1 MLHFGRLADEWLA
14 LLASLLVSTAV
25 TIAVSALLMRALM
38 TRDGADAGRE
48 S

>member
-1 MLHFGRLADEWLA
+1 MAGAGGVAAGEH
-14 LLASLLVSTAV
+14 AV

-38 TRDGADAGRE
+38 RARAWRADERE

>member
-1 MLHFGRLADEWLA
+1 
-14 LLASLLVSTAV
+14 V

-38 TRDGADAGRE
+38 TRDGANAGRE

>member
-1 MLHFGRLADEWLA
+1 
-14 LLASLLVSTAV
+14 V